1 MLYDFDRVIDRAGTG
16 CEKVDNCPQVFGC
29 GDLLP
34 LWIADM
40 DFATPDFVLDA
51 IRRRLDHP
59 VLGYTFRGPG
69 FFEAAT
75 GWLARRGGW
84 NVRPEWIDYSPG
96 VVAGLA
102 FALQTV
108 TAEGDG
114 VVIQP
119 PVYPPFA
126 RVIKL
131 NNRRVVDNPLVWNG
145 STYTID
151 FDDLD
156 RKLATAKA
164 FLMCN
169 PHNPTGRV
177 YTRKE
182 LQRIGEL
189 CVKHNV
195 YIVSDEI
202 HSDLVQKPYQHIH
215 IASLGGEIAAR
226 TITLVAP
233 SKTFNIAGLS
243 TALAITSDDTLRRR
257 FRHTCSKLHLDQGNI
272 FGTVALE
279 AAYRQGDEWLD
290 QMNAYTGG
298 NLDYVVD
305 FLHKNIPS
313 IGCYRPESTYLLWL
327 DFRAWGMSQEELCR
341 FMTGQAC
348 LGLNDGEHFGA
359 EGVGFMRLNVASP
372 RSVMEE
378 AMARLLRAC
387 KARGLA

>member
-1 MLYDFDRVIDRAGTG
+1 MVYDFDRVIDRTGTD
-16 CEKVDNCPQVFGC
+16 CEKYDNCPRVFGS

-51 IRRRLDHP
+51 IRRRLEHP

-75 GWLARRGGW
+75 TWLARRGGW
-84 NVRPEWIDYSPG
+84 TVQPAWIDCSPG
-96 VVAGLA
+96 VVPGLA
-102 FALQTV
+102 YALQTV
-108 TAEGDG
+108 TTEGDG

-126 RVIKL
+126 RIIKL
-131 NNRRVVDNPLVWNG
+131 NDRRVVDNPLVWNG
-145 STYTID
+145 ETYAID

-156 RKLATAKA
+156 HKLATAKA

-177 YTRKE
+177 YSGEE
-182 LQRIGEL
+182 LRRIGDL
-189 CVKHNV
+189 CVKHDV
-195 YIVSDEI
+195 YVISDEI
-202 HSDLVQKPYQHIH
+202 HSDLVQKPCRHIH

-243 TALAITSDDTLRRR
+243 TALAITPDDALRRR

-279 AAYRQGDEWLD
+279 AAYRQGDGWLD
-290 QMNAYTGG
+290 QMNAYTGR
-298 NLDYVVD
+298 NMDYVVD
-305 FLHKNIPS
+305 FLHRNIPS

-327 DFRAWGMSQEELCR
+327 DFRAWRMSQEELRR
-341 FMTGQAC
+341 FMIDKAY
-348 LGLNDGEHFGA
+348 LGLNDGEHFGV
-359 EGVGFMRLNVASP
+359 EGIGFMRLNVASP
-372 RSVMEE
+372 RSVVME
-378 AMARLLRAC
+378 AMARLLHAC
-387 KARGLA
+387 KTCGLA